1 VRRTFARVLTTAIV
15 LTAVAGAQQKP
26 DFSGRWVVVSPPEG
40 AGHEQVVTQDAKTLT
55 AELLSEGGSHKMT
68 YQLDG
73 LEHRNT
79 MTFRGA
85 EIVMMSTASWD
96 GNRIVINTRTVYT
109 NGMKTSAKEVWS
121 MDAQGRLVVDY
132 AESGPPA
139 SGPAMK
145 VIYTRKK

>member
-55 AELLSEGGSHKMT
+55 AELLSEGGGHKMT

-73 LEHRNT
+73 LEHRNAIPS
-79 MTFRGA
+79 RGA
-85 EIVMMSTASWD
+85 EIVMTSTANWD
-96 GNRIVINTRTVYT
+96 GDRLVINTRTVYP
-109 NGMKTSAKEVWS
+109 NGPKTSAKEVWS
-121 MDAQGRLVVDY
+121 MDAQGRLIVDY
-132 AESGPPA
+132 TEAGPTGP
-139 SGPAMK
+139 GPAMK